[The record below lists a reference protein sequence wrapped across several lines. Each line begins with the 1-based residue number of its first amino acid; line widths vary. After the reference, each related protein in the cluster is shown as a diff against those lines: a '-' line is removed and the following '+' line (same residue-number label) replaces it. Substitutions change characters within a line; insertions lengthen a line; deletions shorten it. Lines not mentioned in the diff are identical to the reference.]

1 MDVQAN
7 DSANA
12 RGSSATQPTWPLQF
26 RLKLPKPRQQ
36 GAAGHSP
43 SEAGVTQQIWWNYGL
58 YRGPR
63 NQKPRLQY
71 ARSKAVAEEI
81 AREFQQE
88 DVLGF
93 DMEWPCFDGNS
104 LEEDRLQDKVGLI
117 AIACETKIAL
127 FHLGAYTGKKP
138 KDFIGPELRAIIE
151 SPRIKKAGV
160 NILAADFGRLR
171 EWFELEPQG
180 AVELSHLHNLDS
192 YGRGQTSHCT
202 TRLCALDKL
211 VQTYLHLPL
220 RKSSV
225 RMSNWGQRKQLN
237 REQKAYAASDAYAG
251 FMLYHYLN
259 SFRLSIEPSP
269 PPPPLYAERYKW
281 IELPRR
287 GTELLLELDNPGEEG
302 TLKVITAVDHFEGR
316 HQNIR
321 FVTISSS
328 MMPTTRNAESESS
341 QALSPAPTPGKTARQ
356 LATRTFQRTGSQRR
370 KTTSSRKTT
379 DPLLQALKVH
389 RGRIAKQRHLDTW
402 KVVHNS
408 ALKLIAQHKPENE
421 RSLMEIKGV
430 GPQTVKKYG
439 AAILNIVA
447 LYAAGDRQSAEVEQS
462 DQEVDPDADVPNTLL
477 ASDGAMNSNET
488 AQNTSH
494 SSETSQFDTDPSRA
508 PRDKMF
514 DRGGQSQPIVI
525 DDRDDIAS
533 PETPSATT
541 TKRKVTRAV
550 SNLQTIA
557 KRLIYVQAI

>member
-1 MDVQAN
+1 MDAEAN
-7 DSANA
+7 NSAIA
-12 RGSSATQPTWPLQF
+12 GESSATQPTWPLQF
-26 RLKLPKPRQQ
+26 VLKLPEPRQQ

-43 SEAGVTQQIWWNYGL
+43 PEAGVTKQIWWSYDL

-63 NQKPRLQY
+63 NQKPKVLY
-71 ARSKAVAEEI
+71 ARSKAEAEEI
-81 AREFQQE
+81 AQGFLQE

-93 DMEWPCFDGNS
+93 DMEWPCFDGDSRN
-104 LEEDRLQDKVGLI
+104 EDRLQDKVGLI

-138 KDFIGPELRAIIE
+138 RDFIGPELRAIIE

-180 AVELSHLHNLDS
+180 AVELSHLHNLDN
-192 YGRGQTSHCT
+192 YGRSGQTSHCT

-211 VQTYLHLPL
+211 VQTYLHFPL
-220 RKSSV
+220 KKSSV
-225 RMSNWGQRKQLN
+225 RTSNWGQKKQLS

-251 FMLYHYLN
+251 FMLYHCLN
-259 SFRLSIEPSP
+259 SLRQSIEPSP

-287 GTELLLELDNPGEEG
+287 GTALLLELDNPGKEG
-302 TLKVITAVDHFEGR
+302 TLEVISAVDHFEG
-316 HQNIR
+316 HHDNIHT
-321 FVTISSS
+321 VTITSS
-328 MMPTTRNAESESS
+328 MMPTKHNAELEDSRT
-341 QALSPAPTPGKTARQ
+341 ASPAPIQEKTARQ
-356 LATRTFQRTGSQRR
+356 PERHISQHTGSQRR
-370 KTTSSRKTT
+370 KNTSSRKRT

-389 RGRIAKQRHLDTW
+389 RGKIAKQRRLDTW

-447 LYAAGDRQSAEVEQS
+447 LHAAGDRQSTENEQS
-462 DQEVDPDADVPNTLL
+462 DKEADPNADGSNILV
-477 ASDGAMNSNET
+477 ASESSTNLTET
-488 AQNTSH
+488 AQNISH
-494 SSETSQFDTDPSRA
+494 GSETSQFDTDPPCA
-508 PRDKMF
+508 PQGKGL
-514 DRGGQSQPIVI
+514 DRGGPSQSIVI
-525 DDRDDIAS
+525 SDEDDIATL
-533 PETPSATT
+533 ETPSRKTV
-541 TKRKVTRAV
+541 KRRTAQTR
-550 SNLQTIA
+550 
-557 KRLIYVQAI
+557 